1 MGVTVR
7 PKRRGWLRLKRE
19 GIGRVNGGYDV
30 LQEMVVG
37 HGGGR
42 RTAEW
47 YRGDDRA
54 DITRDGRR

>member
-1 MGVTVR
+1 
-7 PKRRGWLRLKRE
+7 LRLKRE